1 MAESIGTRLK
11 HAWNAF
17 TTKSTNPFQY
27 FTDYGASYGS
37 RPDRLKLNLSN
48 ERSIIAS
55 AYTRLGIDV
64 AALQIRHVRVNEDG
78 EYQETLKSGLN
89 NCLSVEA
96 NLDQS
101 AQAFI
106 QDAAMTLFDQGVIA
120 IVPVDTTLDP
130 TVTGGYDISS
140 LRVGT
145 IREWFPR
152 HVRVYVYNDRTGRK
166 EELILPKNNVAII
179 ENPFYSVM
187 NEPNSTLKRL
197 VRKLNILDM
206 IDEQSGSGKLD
217 LIIQLPYVVKSEAR
231 EAQAE
236 KRRKNIEMQLH
247 GSKYGIAY
255 TDATEK
261 VTQLNRPA
269 ENNLASSIKDLT
281 DMLYSQLG
289 ISPEVLAG
297 TADQQ
302 NMINYHNRAVK
313 PVVTAIIDGMRR
325 VFLTKTARS
334 QGQTIMY
341 FRDPFA
347 NVAVNEFADV
357 ADKFTRNEILS
368 SNNVRSYLGIKPVN
382 TPEANSLRNKN
393 LNPADSGM
401 GQPPAQEETPAL
413 SARKE

>member
-27 FTDYGASYGS
+27 STDYGASYGS

-78 EYQETLKSGLN
+78 EYQETFKSGLN

-152 HVRVYVYNDRTGRK
+152 HVRVYVYNDKTGRK

-393 LNPADSGM
+393 LNPADPQ
-401 GQPPAQEETPAL
+401 QPQAPDTTDQPAQAT
-413 SARKE
+413 